1 MPDKLS
7 QILWKEKK
15 KRALST
21 DGPITGHQSKKK
33 LKKKH
38 SMQIHGTLFIKWV
51 QLAEE
56 LDKGP

>member
-21 DGPITGHQSKKK
+21 DGPITGHQSKKN
-33 LKKKH
+33 LKKKNIQCNGEVVP
-38 SMQIHGTLFIKWV
+38 QIARLT
-51 QLAEE
+51 
-56 LDKGP
+56 